1 MCVGLS
7 MGLFCGYGCRLD
19 GLSEHQMSVD
29 RKSSQVIIQGSE
41 SLSDS
46 RKEGRGGD
54 EDDNRNLC

>member
-1 MCVGLS
+1 
-7 MGLFCGYGCRLD
+7 MGLFCGNGCRLD

-29 RKSSQVIIQGSE
+29 RKSSQVIIQGDE